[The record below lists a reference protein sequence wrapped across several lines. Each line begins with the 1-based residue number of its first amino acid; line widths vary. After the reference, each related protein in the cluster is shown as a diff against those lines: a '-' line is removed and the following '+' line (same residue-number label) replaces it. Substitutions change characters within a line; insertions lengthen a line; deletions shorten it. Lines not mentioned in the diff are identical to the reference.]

1 MDCKTSPAIAVGAAI
16 LKLGTKFDYL
26 GKVLIA
32 VLILSVLPWDFN
44 VIKLPVLEFSEI
56 VAEEV

>member
-1 MDCKTSPAIAVGAAI
+1 MDCKTSPAIAVGAAV

-32 VLILSVLPWDFN
+32 VLILC
-44 VIKLPVLEFSEI
+44 E
-56 VAEEV
+56 A

>member
-1 MDCKTSPAIAVGAAI
+1 MDSKTSPTIAIRAAI

-32 VLILSVLPWDFN
+32 VLILR
-44 VIKLPVLEFSEI
+44 K
-56 VAEEV
+56 A

>member
-1 MDCKTSPAIAVGAAI
+1 MDCEAPPAISVGAAI

-32 VLILSVLPWDFN
+32 VLILCS
-44 VIKLPVLEFSEI
+44 
-56 VAEEV
+56 A